1 MHGGSTLE
9 PEGTQVPTSVHG
21 GSTLGPEGTQ
31 VPTSVHGGSTLGPE
45 GTQVS
50 KSWLAPKLWIV
61 PKFSRTLDTL

>member
-1 MHGGSTLE
+1 VHGGSTLE
-9 PEGTQVPTSVHG
+9 
-21 GSTLGPEGTQ
+21 PEGTQ